1 MTSVD
6 VFMTLPKESMRRIRS
21 QACINACMLLRVQAV
36 LAQFAKAFGPHHGLL
51 LKLRDTLL
59 RAAVAAQQ
67 WELALRT
74 ARELLPTYQLIYK
87 QVGNQYDHCAPR
99 CLR

>member
-1 MTSVD
+1 MLLFGISTR
-6 VFMTLPKESMRRIRS
+6 TGP
-21 QACINACMLLRVQAV
+21 QPACISGCFLLLAQAA

-59 RAAVAAQQ
+59 RAADVAQQ

-74 ARELLPTYQLIYK
+74 ARELLPTYQIIYK
-87 QVGNQYDHCAPR
+87 QVRIRRATVQ
-99 CLR
+99 